1 MPDKALFYID
11 GQWVAPT
18 GPQSI
23 PVVNPATEEVVAR
36 IGAGTPQDVDRAVA
50 AARRAFPAF
59 AATCKRG
66 RAMLLRRIAD
76 VFEARQEELAAR
88 VTMEMGSP
96 RDLSMWMQT
105 GSSIVY
111 FREAANILDGFD
123 FAPEGQG
130 MAETSRLRLEP
141 IGVVGLITPWN
152 WPLNQIVTKLA
163 PALAAGCTVVL
174 KPSEISPLS
183 ALLLAEVLE
192 EAGVPPGVFNLVN
205 GTGPDVGSAISKH
218 PGIDMVSFTGSTRA
232 GVQVAIDAAPT
243 VKRVHQELGG
253 KSANI
258 VLADADLDLA
268 VKDGLARIFINSGQS
283 CIAPSRMLVP
293 ETMKAEM
300 LERLVAGAANV
311 VVGDP
316 TEDTTTMGPVSNVAQ
331 FDRVQAMIG
340 KGIDAGA
347 TLVLGGLGKPEGL
360 NRGFYV
366 RPTIFADVTNDME
379 IARQEI
385 FGPVLS
391 VLTYADEDEAVE
403 IANDSDYGL
412 AGYIYSRDIG
422 RANAL
427 ADRLR
432 AGRIFINNPPFDFNA
447 PFGGYKQ
454 SGNGRE
460 LGEFGMRDF
469 LEVKAVLGARPAE
482 G

>member
-11 GQWVAPT
+11 GLWVAPT

-36 IGAGTPQDVDRAVA
+36 VGAGTPEDVDRAVA

-76 VFEARQEELAAR
+76 VFEARQEELAAL

-105 GSSIVY
+105 GASITY

-268 VKDGLARIFINSGQS
+268 VTDGLARIFINSGQS

-293 ETMKAEM
+293 EALKDEM
-300 LERLVAGAANV
+300 LARLVAGAANV

-316 TEDTTTMGPVSNVAQ
+316 TEATTTMGPVSNVAQ
-331 FDRVQAMIG
+331 YDRVQAMIG

-412 AGYIYSRDIG
+412 AGYIYSRDVG

-432 AGRIFINNPPFDFNA
+432 AGRIFLNNPPFDFNA

-469 LEVKAVLGARPAE
+469 LEVKAVLGARPVE